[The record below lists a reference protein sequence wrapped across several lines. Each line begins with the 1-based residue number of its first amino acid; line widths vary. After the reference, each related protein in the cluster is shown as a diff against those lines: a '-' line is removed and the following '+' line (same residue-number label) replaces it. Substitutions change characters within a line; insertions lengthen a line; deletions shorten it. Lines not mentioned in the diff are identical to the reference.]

1 MTEATDGSLYLG
13 LPNIIG
19 RKKTVILGFLKNK
32 IINRLNSWNGKFLSR
47 AGKEV
52 LLKSVIQSLPTYA
65 MSVFLLPLETCQEI
79 KKIMANFWW
88 KTLSA
93 KGKGIIWMSWDRMKT
108 PKHSGG
114 MGFRHLHDFNLA
126 MLAKQGW
133 QFLVSP
139 TSLASRVFQAKY
151 YPNSDFLTAELGNN
165 PSFVWR
171 SIWSAQSLVKLG
183 CQRTIGNGMSTSILK
198 HPWLPDPVNPFVTS
212 NALGLDNKVVNS
224 LTDIH
229 DTSWDIPLV
238 HDMFNP
244 RDAHLILGIPLS
256 SLPNDDCW
264 SWKGERSGSFSVRS
278 AYDMLQVG
286 KHGQKN
292 QPNSGFWHRL
302 WHLKIP
308 PKVKNFMWRAVT
320 NTLPTCL
327 ELASR
332 IVDLSSLCPVCH
344 NAGETAS
351 HVLLNC
357 SFAKRCW
364 ERCGFTIQSD
374 TSSTNCY

>member
-79 KKIMANFWW
+79 EKIMANFWW
-88 KTLSA
+88 KTSSA
-93 KGKGIIWMSWDRMKT
+93 KGQGIIWMSWDRMAI

-133 QFLVSP
+133 RFLVSP

-151 YPNSDFLTAELGNN
+151 YPNSDFLSAELGNN

-183 CQRTIGNGMSTSILK
+183 CQRAIDNGMSTSILK

-212 NALGLDNKVVNS
+212 NALGLTNQMVNS
-224 LTDIH
+224 LMDIH
-229 DTSWDIPLV
+229 ETSWDIPLV
-238 HDMFNP
+238 QDMFNS

-256 SLPNDDCW
+256 ATPIEDCW
-264 SWKGERSGSFSVRS
+264 S
-278 AYDMLQVG
+278 
-286 KHGQKN
+286 
-292 QPNSGFWHRL
+292 
-302 WHLKIP
+302 
-308 PKVKNFMWRAVT
+308 
-320 NTLPTCL
+320 
-327 ELASR
+327 
-332 IVDLSSLCPVCH
+332 
-344 NAGETAS
+344 
-351 HVLLNC
+351 
-357 SFAKRCW
+357 
-364 ERCGFTIQSD
+364 
-374 TSSTNCY
+374 